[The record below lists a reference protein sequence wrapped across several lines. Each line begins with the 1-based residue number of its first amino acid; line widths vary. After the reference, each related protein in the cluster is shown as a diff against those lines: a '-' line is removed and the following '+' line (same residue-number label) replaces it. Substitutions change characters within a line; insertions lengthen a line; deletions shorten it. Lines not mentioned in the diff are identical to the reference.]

1 MVDNSMPPNMG
12 PGGMGVPVGEPTK
25 PMGNPLKQHLRQPKI
40 YITLPSKGQWWP
52 EGSLDYPENG
62 EIPVYAMT
70 ARDEITF
77 KTPDALLNGQA
88 TVNVIQSCVPNV
100 KDAWQVPSID
110 LDVILVAI
118 RMASYGD
125 SIDMTANI
133 PNTKLT
139 RDYTFN
145 IQQLY
150 DTLQN
155 AVFESEFKIT
165 GFTVEVKPVN
175 YQTTT
180 QQSIKAFE
188 EQRVFQIIENEDID
202 PKVKLDRFQKSFAN
216 LTDINQNILINSV
229 TSITPDGGEKVTQPA
244 FLKEFLENCDAS
256 VFNQISDHI
265 KEQKTKYSIKPLT
278 VKATEEEKE
287 AGAPDTFELPITFD
301 QSNFFGSGS

>member
-12 PGGMGVPVGEPTK
+12 TGGMGVPVGQPTQPK
-25 PMGNPLKQHLRQPKI
+25 VNPLKQHLRQPKI
-40 YITLPSKGQWWP
+40 YITLPSKGQWWAD
-52 EGSLDYPENG
+52 GSLDYPENG

-88 TVNVIQSCVPNV
+88 TVNVIQSCIPNI

-118 RMASYGD
+118 RMASYGQN
-125 SIDMTANI
+125 IDMSANV

-139 RDYTFN
+139 RDFTFN

-150 DTLQN
+150 DNLQGAN
-155 AVFESEFKIT
+155 FESKFKIK
-165 GFTVEVKPVN
+165 GFAVEIKPVT
-175 YQTTT
+175 YRTTT

-202 PKVKLDRFQKSFAN
+202 PKVKLERFQKSFAN
-216 LTDINQNILINSV
+216 LTDINQNILIDSV
-229 TSITPDGGEKVTQPA
+229 ISITPDGGEKVSNPA
-244 FLKEFLENCDAS
+244 YLKEFLEGCDAS
-256 VFNQISDHI
+256 TFNEISDHI
-265 KEQKTKYSIKPLT
+265 KAQKTKYTVKPLT
-278 VKATEEEKE
+278 VQATKEEIE
-287 AGAPDTFELPITFD
+287 AGAPESFDLPITFD